1 MMTDN
6 PGLPSIPAKNYF
18 TIGETSRL
26 CAVKPHVL
34 RYWEQEFSELKPAK
48 RRGNRRYYQ
57 PHELVLIRTIRS
69 LLYEQHFTI
78 EGARTRLRELA
89 HAHPKKS
96 AQAATPTEISSQL
109 RNIKAQL
116 AAIVALLEV

>member
-1 MMTDN
+1 M
-6 PGLPSIPAKNYF
+6 
-18 TIGETSRL
+18 

-89 HAHPKKS
+89 RSNPKKS
-96 AQAATPTEISSQL
+96 AQAVTPTEISSQL
-109 RNIKAQL
+109 QNIKAQL
-116 AAIVALLEV
+116 MAIVALLEV